1 MKQNLLTNNTYL
13 CIELNAHALLTFLM
27 NTRDNVNK
35 NDVVFFPWLLGSL
48 SCEKTFRSA
57 RSMSTVFSSVLNFS
71 ILGLL
76 CRLHHLN
83 IQAMLQVDA
92 EKSRIRF
99 PRAEKYIE
107 RSGTKSYVAP
117 SVANITNQEIS
128 KAVENASGRAKET
141 LVNLEMDQLLKKH
154 SKWDNVKWSNV
165 GDCDAESD
173 ADDDSDD
180 NNGQEED
187 TESVAKE
194 DEVVSAI
201 VQEVCEDD
209 PVEVEKDLQSI
220 SHQGIA
226 GAKTSEKLGNFK
238 KSLAPVK
245 LNSAMPCYAFT
256 STDRKHVEIFFLH
269 LWKFH

>member
-35 NDVVFFPWLLGSL
+35 NDIVFFPWLLGSL

-57 RSMSTVFSSVLNFS
+57 CSMSTVFSSVLNFS

-128 KAVENASGRAKET
+128 TAVENASGRAKET